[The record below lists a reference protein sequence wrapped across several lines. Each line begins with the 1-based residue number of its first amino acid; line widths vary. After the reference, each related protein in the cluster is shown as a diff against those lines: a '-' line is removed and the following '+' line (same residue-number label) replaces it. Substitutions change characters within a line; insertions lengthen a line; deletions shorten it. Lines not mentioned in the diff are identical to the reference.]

1 MVPQASG
8 SVQPGGGA
16 SVVPQASGSVQ
27 LGGGASVPVAS
38 NQTVPVLGTTVAV
51 APSSQPAASP
61 AAPQPGQ
68 VKRKGV
74 SKQYAVYFWYFCFFL
89 FVADRE
95 EKMFFLS
102 LIAHKTVTWHY
113 IYKTYDTRKKQTYS
127 KLTTVTKRTI

>member
-27 LGGGASVPVAS
+27 LGGGASVVPVAS
-38 NQTVPVLGTTVAV
+38 NQTVPVLGTSVAV
-51 APSSQPAASP
+51 APTSQPAASP

-68 VKRKGV
+68 VKRKSV

-89 FVADRE
+89 SVADRE
-95 EKMFFLS
+95 KKMFFFL
-102 LIAHKTVTWHY
+102 
-113 IYKTYDTRKKQTYS
+113 
-127 KLTTVTKRTI
+127 